1 MEAITM
7 CSRIIELRQQLKESI
22 MLDRSFL
29 NIAAIKENIED
40 ALLEIRILTEQGN
53 VSRMLDLLL
62 EVEALQELLKIKQ
75 EEYDK
80 CIPCF

>member
-1 MEAITM
+1 M
-7 CSRIIELRQQLKESI
+7 CSKIVELRQQLKESI

-29 NIAAIKENIED
+29 NIVAIKENIED

-62 EVEALQELLKIKQ
+62 EVEALQELLEIKQ

>member
-1 MEAITM
+1 M
-7 CSRIIELRQQLKESI
+7 CSKIVELRQQLKESI

-29 NIAAIKENIED
+29 NIEAIKENIED

-62 EVEALQELLKIKQ
+62 EVEALQELLEIKQ
-75 EEYDK
+75 EEYNK

>member
-1 MEAITM
+1 M
-7 CSRIIELRQQLKESI
+7 CSKIVELRQQLKESI
-22 MLDRSFL
+22 IIDRSFL
-29 NIAAIKENIED
+29 NIEAIKESIED
-40 ALLEIRILTEQGN
+40 ALLEVKLLMEGCDIQ
-53 VSRMLDLLL
+53 RMLDLLL

>member
-1 MEAITM
+1 M
-7 CSRIIELRQQLKESI
+7 CGKIVELRQQLKESI

-29 NIAAIKENIED
+29 NIVAIKENIED

-62 EVEALQELLKIKQ
+62 EVEALQELLEIKQ
-75 EEYDK
+75 EEYNK

>member
-22 MLDRSFL
+22 MIDRSFL
-29 NIAAIKENIED
+29 NIEAIKESIED
-40 ALLEIRILTEQGN
+40 ALLEVKLLMEGCDIQ
-53 VSRMLDLLL
+53 RMLDLLL

>member
-1 MEAITM
+1 M

>member
-1 MEAITM
+1 M

-22 MLDRSFL
+22 ILDRSFL
-29 NIAAIKENIED
+29 NIDAIKESIED
-40 ALLEIRILTEQGN
+40 ALLEVKLLMESCDIQ
-53 VSRMLDLLL
+53 RMLDLLL
-62 EVEALQELLKIKQ
+62 EVEALQELLEIKQ

>member
-1 MEAITM
+1 M

-22 MLDRSFL
+22 MIDRSFL
-29 NIAAIKENIED
+29 NIEAIKESIED
-40 ALLEIRILTEQGN
+40 ALLEVKILTENCDIQ
-53 VSRMLDLLL
+53 RMLDLLL

-80 CIPCF
+80 CTPCF

>member
-1 MEAITM
+1 M
-7 CSRIIELRQQLKESI
+7 CSKIVELRQQLKESI

-29 NIAAIKENIED
+29 NIEAIKENIED

-62 EVEALQELLKIKQ
+62 EVEALQELLEIKQ

>member
-1 MEAITM
+1 M
-7 CSRIIELRQQLKESI
+7 CSKIVELRQQLKESI
-22 MLDRSFL
+22 MIDRSFL

-62 EVEALQELLKIKQ
+62 EVEALQELLEIKQ

>member
-1 MEAITM
+1 M
-7 CSRIIELRQQLKESI
+7 CSKIVELRQQLKESI

-62 EVEALQELLKIKQ
+62 EVEALQELLEIKQ

-80 CIPCF
+80 CTPCF

>member
-1 MEAITM
+1 M
-7 CSRIIELRQQLKESI
+7 CSKIVELRQQLKESI

-62 EVEALQELLKIKQ
+62 EVEALQELLEIKQ

>member
-1 MEAITM
+1 M
-7 CSRIIELRQQLKESI
+7 CSKIVELRQQLKESI

>member
-1 MEAITM
+1 M

-22 MLDRSFL
+22 MIDRSFL
-29 NIAAIKENIED
+29 NIEAIKESIED
-40 ALLEIRILTEQGN
+40 ALLEVKILMEGCDIQ
-53 VSRMLDLLL
+53 RMLDLLL

-80 CIPCF
+80 CTPCF

>member
-1 MEAITM
+1 M
-7 CSRIIELRQQLKESI
+7 CSKIVELRQQLKESI

-62 EVEALQELLKIKQ
+62 EVEALHELLEIKQ

>member
-1 MEAITM
+1 M

-22 MLDRSFL
+22 MIDRSFL
-29 NIAAIKENIED
+29 NIEAIKESIED
-40 ALLEIRILTEQGN
+40 ALLEVKILMEGCDIQ
-53 VSRMLDLLL
+53 RMLDLLL
-62 EVEALQELLKIKQ
+62 EVEALQELLEIKQ

>member
-1 MEAITM
+1 M
-7 CSRIIELRQQLKESI
+7 CSKIVELRQQLKESI
-22 MLDRSFL
+22 MIDRSFL
-29 NIAAIKENIED
+29 NIEAIKENIED

-62 EVEALQELLKIKQ
+62 EVEALQELLEIKQ

-80 CIPCF
+80 CTPCF

>member
-1 MEAITM
+1 M

-22 MLDRSFL
+22 MIDRSFL
-29 NIAAIKENIED
+29 KIEAIKESIED
-40 ALLEIRILTEQGN
+40 ALLEVKILTENCDIQ
-53 VSRMLDLLL
+53 RMLDLLL

-80 CIPCF
+80 CTPCF

>member
-1 MEAITM
+1 M
-7 CSRIIELRQQLKESI
+7 CSKIVELRQQLKESI

-29 NIAAIKENIED
+29 NIEAIRENIED

-62 EVEALQELLKIKQ
+62 EVEALQELLEIKQ
-75 EEYDK
+75 EEYNK

>member
-1 MEAITM
+1 M

-22 MLDRSFL
+22 IIDRSFL

-62 EVEALQELLKIKQ
+62 EVEALQELLEIKQ

>member
-1 MEAITM
+1 M
-7 CSRIIELRQQLKESI
+7 CSKIVELRQQLKESI

-29 NIAAIKENIED
+29 NIEAIKENIED

-62 EVEALQELLKIKQ
+62 EVEALQELLEIKR

>member
-1 MEAITM
+1 M

-22 MLDRSFL
+22 MIDRSFL
-29 NIAAIKENIED
+29 NIEAIKESIED
-40 ALLEIRILTEQGN
+40 ALLEVKILTENCDIQ
-53 VSRMLDLLL
+53 RMLDLLL

>member
-1 MEAITM
+1 M
-7 CSRIIELRQQLKESI
+7 CSKIVELRQQLKESI
-22 MLDRSFL
+22 IIDRSFL
-29 NIAAIKENIED
+29 NISAIKENIED

-62 EVEALQELLKIKQ
+62 EVEALQELLEIKQ
-75 EEYDK
+75 EEYNK

>member
-1 MEAITM
+1 M
-7 CSRIIELRQQLKESI
+7 CSKIVELRQQLKESI

-80 CIPCF
+80 CTPCF

>member
-22 MLDRSFL
+22 MIDRSFL
-29 NIAAIKENIED
+29 NIEAIKESIED
-40 ALLEIRILTEQGN
+40 ALLEVKILTENCDIQ
-53 VSRMLDLLL
+53 RMLDLLL

>member
-1 MEAITM
+1 M
-7 CSRIIELRQQLKESI
+7 CSKIIELRQQLKESI

-29 NIAAIKENIED
+29 NIEAIKENIED

-62 EVEALQELLKIKQ
+62 EVEALQELLEIKQ

>member
-1 MEAITM
+1 M
-7 CSRIIELRQQLKESI
+7 CSKIVELRQQLKESI
-22 MLDRSFL
+22 IIDRSFL
-29 NIAAIKENIED
+29 NIEAIKESIED
-40 ALLEIRILTEQGN
+40 ALLEVKILTENCDIQ
-53 VSRMLDLLL
+53 RMLDLLL

>member
-1 MEAITM
+1 M
-7 CSRIIELRQQLKESI
+7 CSKIVELRQQLKESI

-29 NIAAIKENIED
+29 NIGAIKENIED

-62 EVEALQELLKIKQ
+62 EVEALQELLEIKQ

>member
-22 MLDRSFL
+22 MIDRSFL
-29 NIAAIKENIED
+29 KIEAIKESRED
-40 ALLEIRILTEQGN
+40 ALLEVKILTENCDIQ
-53 VSRMLDLLL
+53 RMLDLLL

-75 EEYDK
+75 EEYNK
-80 CIPCF
+80 CTPCF

>member
-1 MEAITM
+1 M
-7 CSRIIELRQQLKESI
+7 CSKIVELRQQLKESI
-22 MLDRSFL
+22 IIDRSFL

-62 EVEALQELLKIKQ
+62 EVEALQELLEIKQ
-75 EEYDK
+75 EEYNK

>member
-1 MEAITM
+1 M
-7 CSRIIELRQQLKESI
+7 CSKIVELRQQLKESI

-29 NIAAIKENIED
+29 NIEAIKENIED

-62 EVEALQELLKIKQ
+62 EVEALQELLEIKR

-80 CIPCF
+80 CTPCF

>member
-1 MEAITM
+1 M
-7 CSRIIELRQQLKESI
+7 CSKIVELRQQLKESI

-29 NIAAIKENIED
+29 NIEAIKESIED
-40 ALLEIRILTEQGN
+40 ALLEVKILTENCDIQ
-53 VSRMLDLLL
+53 RMLDLLL

-80 CIPCF
+80 CTPCF